1 MSSGWADGLWCPI
14 SGLKV
19 CCGKIMIYGI
29 NHDTY
34 AVKSWYICC
43 GKIMI
48 YMLTLNA
55 LNQVYKVDQ
64 LDQVLSINFLIRNY
78 IATSAFCLFGRSVYL
93 LSFYHMPK

>member
-1 MSSGWADGLWCPI
+1 
-14 SGLKV
+14 
-19 CCGKIMIYGI
+19 
-29 NHDTY
+29 
-34 AVKSWYICC
+34 
-43 GKIMI
+43 MI